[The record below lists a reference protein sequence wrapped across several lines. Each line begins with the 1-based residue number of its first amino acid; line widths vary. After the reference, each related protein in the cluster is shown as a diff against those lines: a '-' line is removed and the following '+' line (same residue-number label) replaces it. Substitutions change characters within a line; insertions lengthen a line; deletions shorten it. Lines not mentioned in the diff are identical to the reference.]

1 MRFVRDMTWSSR
13 RLAGF
18 GSAWPSIALVALLA
32 TAALVPL
39 LRPFLL
45 MALLLAYGLA
55 RWRTVRTGRLTTML
69 AAALPVAAILAWGS
83 LLQPIAAAGDCTDPL
98 APPAAWRF
106 LEALVGIVA
115 VAALVIDRRGTW
127 AELGLRIGSRRNV
140 LVAVAG
146 FLVAVPVALS
156 AGGVLLTAHDLHEA
170 PWGLGQQLN
179 QLIKDGYVGD
189 GVLLPEPLSEHLPVV
204 GRGAAT
210 WKVTDW
216 AAVSAP

>member
-127 AELGLRIGSRRNV
+127 SELGLRVGSRRNV

-156 AGGVLLTAHDLHEA
+156 AGGVLGQPGVAGSFFGGYQLDLSQPLAFA
-170 PWGLGQQLN
+170 PA
-179 QLIKDGYVGD
+179 
-189 GVLLPEPLSEHLPVV
+189 LLFALSNALAEELAY
-204 GRGAAT
+204 RGALRV
-210 WKVTDW
+210 WL
-216 AAVSAP
+216 APT